1 METMEG
7 KIEGRVGGMLDALQ
21 NRHKT
26 NFSWLLNRPPQTAW
40 QIFEK
45 IWMTFLMTVFN
56 VDLVRSWSSQA
67 TAYVTILDCFSLR
80 FFHYNKISLQLTTI
94 LDCSTI
100 WFFTTISLL
109 LFLQFT
115 FSTSNS
121 FFSCTCFMSRS
132 SCPFWAFIISFVTTF
147 FIMYV
152 YFRLVWSCPIKY
164 GMINNRNSDEASTST
179 CDERWRVLPLS
190 GRDCWASDV

>member
-26 NFSWLLNRPPQTAW
+26 NFSWLLKRPPQTAW

-67 TAYVTILDCFSLR
+67 TAYVTILDCFSIR

-121 FFSCTCFMSRS
+121 FFFLYMLHV
-132 SCPFWAFIISFVTTF
+132 PFLLSLLSIYHFICYNF
-147 FIMYV
+147 FYHVCVFPVSLI
-152 YFRLVWSCPIKY
+152 LPNKVWNDK
-164 GMINNRNSDEASTST
+164 
-179 CDERWRVLPLS
+179 
-190 GRDCWASDV
+190 

>member
-26 NFSWLLNRPPQTAW
+26 NFSWLLKRPPQTAW

-100 WFFTTISLL
+100 WFLL
-109 LFLQFT
+109 QFHFFFSYNSHFPRQIAFFLVHASCPVRPFPFEHLSFAFLSLFL
-115 FSTSNS
+115 S
-121 FFSCTCFMSRS
+121 F
-132 SCPFWAFIISFVTTF
+132 
-147 FIMYV
+147 MYI
-152 YFRLVWSCPIKY
+152 F
-164 GMINNRNSDEASTST
+164 G
-179 CDERWRVLPLS
+179 
-190 GRDCWASDV
+190 

>member
-21 NRHKT
+21 NCHKT
-26 NFSWLLNRPPQTAW
+26 NFSWLLKRPPQTAW

-67 TAYVTILDCFSLR
+67 TAYVTILDCFSIR

-121 FFSCTCFMSRS
+121 FFFLYMLHV
-132 SCPFWAFIISFVTTF
+132 PFLLSLLSIYHFICYNFCYHVCVFPVSLI
-147 FIMYV
+147 
-152 YFRLVWSCPIKY
+152 LPNKVWNDK
-164 GMINNRNSDEASTST
+164 
-179 CDERWRVLPLS
+179 
-190 GRDCWASDV
+190 